1 MSVCQPMIERLV
13 TVCHDSFGQPLA
25 DVGKSARF
33 SSKNWSKKIF
43 KGSLNMEGSSW
54 LHPDIQAQI
63 ILLQICCLMSSSLQL
78 LIIRMFRISLVWF
91 FPGFA
96 FCKASQFDS
105 KPYNNI
111 LVESIMS
118 CFLQTWHKR
127 KSANLQ
133 ALSPETFRLRELMS
147 LKGRLRR
154 LVERASTW
162 LLGPIHASILRL
174 FLCCRL
180 SSPCD
185 RSMVNAR
192 SHLSHVASDFAHAML
207 LSSVF
212 QCEMFM
218 VKACV
223 V

>member
-13 TVCHDSFGQPLA
+13 TVWHDSFGQPIA
-25 DVGKSARF
+25 DAGKSARF
-33 SSKNWSKKIF
+33 SSKNWSKKNF
-43 KGSLNMEGSSW
+43 KGSLNTEGSSW

-105 KPYNNI
+105 MPCNNI
-111 LVESIMS
+111 LAESIMF

-133 ALSPETFRLRELMS
+133 SLSPETFHLPELMS

-154 LVERASTW
+154 EVERASTW

-174 FLCCRL
+174 FLCCLL
-180 SSPCD
+180 SSPYD
-185 RSMVNAR
+185 RSLVNAR
-192 SHLSHVASDFAHAML
+192 ELGDVVSDFTHAML
-207 LSSVF
+207 WPSAI
-212 QCEMFM
+212 QCEIFM
-218 VKACV
+218 IKACV